1 MVGTMARSP
10 SIDGRALLDR
20 ADREDRDLRRIEDC
34 DELLDAVH
42 PEVRDGERPAL
53 EIGELELPVAC
64 ARHDVRAIRG
74 DLLDGLLVGV
84 ADDRHDEPARRRD
97 CEADVCRSEAV
108 ELPVDEVR
116 VDGAMAHE
124 RRRDDAR
131 EHVGDGRL
139 RLTLAEQLDH
149 ALARCDEL
157 GRIRGDGE
165 LEDRSLPRLRET
177 AGDRLA
183 RGRELDDL
191 DVGGG
196 RSAGRSRRRPGRGVL
211 DVLGD
216 DAAFWPRAGDLPDVD
231 ASLARDPPR
240 EWARLHVLAGR
251 ARRRG

>member
-1 MVGTMARSP
+1 MVNVPPSRS
-10 SIDGRALLDR
+10 
-20 ADREDRDLRRIEDC
+20 
-34 DELLDAVH
+34 
-42 PEVRDGERPAL
+42 
-53 EIGELELPVAC
+53 GELELPVAC

-124 RRRDDAR
+124 RRRDDAG
-131 EHVGDGRL
+131 EHVGDRRL

-165 LEDRSLPRLRET
+165 LEDRSLPRLREA

-183 RGRELDDL
+183 RRGELDDL
-191 DVGGG
+191 DVGGR
-196 RSAGRSRRRPGRGVL
+196 RSAGRSRRPGRGVL

-216 DAAFWPRAGDLPDVD
+216 DPALRPRAGDLPDVD
-231 ASLARDPPR
+231 ALLARDPPR

-251 ARRRG
+251 AWRRG

>member
-1 MVGTMARSP
+1 MDGDYNASAGDFDERLDVAQELGALRAVDRAMVARERHRHGRNDGQ
-10 SIDGRALLDR
+10 IAVDDGRALLDR

-53 EIGELELPVAC
+53 EIGQLELPVAC

-74 DLLDGLLVGV
+74 DLLDGLPVGV
-84 ADDRHDEPARRRD
+84 ADDGHDEPTRRRD
-97 CEADVCRSEAV
+97 CEADVCRSEAM

-116 VDGAMAHE
+116 VDRAMADE

-165 LEDRSLPRLRET
+165 LEDRRLPCLRR
-177 AGDRLA
+177 D
-183 RGRELDDL
+183 
-191 DVGGG
+191 GG
-196 RSAGRSRRRPGRGVL
+196 RSSCAWR
-211 DVLGD
+211 
-216 DAAFWPRAGDLPDVD
+216 
-231 ASLARDPPR
+231 
-240 EWARLHVLAGR
+240 
-251 ARRRG
+251 